1 MINIKNHDPNKI
13 KIDEKSYKNTLL
25 YYTGYISLKDF
36 RYVKVNSVISLY
48 LLIGKVNGYFE
59 EINGNKNLML
69 VTTDESKE
77 IMKKYNE
84 LWSKI
89 KDLIKPKTNN
99 SVD

>member
-1 MINIKNHDPNKI
+1 M
-13 KIDEKSYKNTLL
+13 
-25 YYTGYISLKDF
+25 
-36 RYVKVNSVISLY
+36 Y

-69 VTTDESKE
+69 VPTDESKE